1 MKDVTI
7 KKTILLKYLKPV
19 NFSLSVNN
27 VTYSYLHNPIFKHQK
42 QKIKENY
49 KKNVVTG
56 RS

>member
-7 KKTILLKYLKPV
+7 KKTILRKYLKPV
-19 NFSLSVNN
+19 NFSLSVNI

-42 QKIKENY
+42 QKIKENL